1 MIKASKM
8 VFLALLEG
16 CRLGLLADDLHA
28 SDLHLPGRPV
38 GVALRGTPGNDAI
51 IFNWETGGDGKL
63 LVPCGG

>member
-1 MIKASKM
+1 MQSCEGKGS
-8 VFLALLEG
+8 ALLESG
-16 CRLGLLADDLHA
+16 RLWLLADDLH
-28 SDLHLPGRPV
+28 SPGLHLPGRPV